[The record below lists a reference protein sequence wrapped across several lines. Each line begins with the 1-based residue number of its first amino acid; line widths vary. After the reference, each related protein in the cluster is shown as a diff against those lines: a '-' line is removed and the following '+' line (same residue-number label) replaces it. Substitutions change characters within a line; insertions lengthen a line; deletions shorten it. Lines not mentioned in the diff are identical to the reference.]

1 MNRFL
6 RYNRWH
12 LYHHARQHNEEI
24 DSRVIRWKASNIV
37 KQKKAELHFGT
48 ACSVFSSP
56 IIHYSSQIY
65 RISRQFSRQMNLK
78 SKKYFGV
85 YQCIAINR
93 QEKLPKNLVG
103 IGFWCT
109 FALVFIR
116 MNV

>member
-1 MNRFL
+1 MFVRFL
-6 RYNRWH
+6 
-12 LYHHARQHNEEI
+12 LFFI
-24 DSRVIRWKASNIV
+24 S
-37 KQKKAELHFGT
+37 
-48 ACSVFSSP
+48 

-65 RISRQFSRQMNLK
+65 RISREFSRQK
-78 SKKYFGV
+78 VSEIEKYFGV
-85 YQCIAINR
+85 YQCVAIDR